1 MKYMLLICRD
11 EKVELDPEARARIPA
26 AAETW
31 AKEMDGRG
39 VRVEGNALAGVSA
52 SKPCGF
58 AMAKCWSPMGRS
70 PRPRS
75 KSLASTFSTAP
86 ILTRRSKSLRSIR
99 SRRLARSR

>member
-26 AAETW
+26 AAEAG

-39 VRVEGNALAGVSA
+39 VRVEGNALAAISA
-52 SKPCGF
+52 SKAVRVRDGQALITDGP
-58 AMAKCWSPMGRS
+58 S

-75 KSLASTFSTAP
+75 KSVASTFSTAP